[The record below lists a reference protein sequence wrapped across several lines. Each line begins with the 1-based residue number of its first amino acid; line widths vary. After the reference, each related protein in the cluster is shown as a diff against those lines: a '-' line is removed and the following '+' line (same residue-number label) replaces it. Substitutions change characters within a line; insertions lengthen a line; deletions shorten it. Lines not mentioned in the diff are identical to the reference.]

1 MYIIGTMYTIGK
13 PKATLKNNKRSDF
26 KFGVREKN
34 VKFTCEA
41 LSYPFPEKIEFK
53 LQAVVLDGNTKGV
66 TQYESDVVSIDV
78 NAHKAS
84 FIVNNLT
91 GSCLL
96 SLSFVYIHIELFVCM
111 QICYSLLYLTLCIT
125 EVFRNDSVFE
135 CRVFRKGDREE
146 AISQERIILV
156 DEAPPIETTTGV
168 NIPDVTQE
176 SAQVNGE
183 LEVNV
188 GLQHHFN
195 QAVSMDLQIYYIQL
209 KYGEYFITE
218 NVIKGSWGAG
228 TGACAGAG
236 TGAGAS
242 GKYLLS
248 IFHVIQPFY
257 SSFVQVLC

>member
-96 SLSFVYIHIELFVCM
+96 SLFC
-111 QICYSLLYLTLCIT
+111 LYTYRTL
-125 EVFRNDSVFE
+125 
-135 CRVFRKGDREE
+135 G
-146 AISQERIILV
+146 LYV
-156 DEAPPIETTTGV
+156 D
-168 NIPDVTQE
+168 
-176 SAQVNGE
+176 
-183 LEVNV
+183 L
-188 GLQHHFN
+188 
-195 QAVSMDLQIYYIQL
+195 
-209 KYGEYFITE
+209 
-218 NVIKGSWGAG
+218 
-228 TGACAGAG
+228 
-236 TGAGAS
+236 
-242 GKYLLS
+242 LLS
-248 IFHVIQPFY
+248 TVSNSMYYRGIPQ
-257 SSFVQVLC
+257 